1 MSVVA
6 FPAARKACVV
16 ALHCSGASG
25 RAWDRLRQ
33 MLGDGFSMIAPD
45 LIGCGSSPHWMRRD
59 AFRLTHE
66 AAAAVAAIDALD
78 EPVHLVGHSYG
89 GGVALRVAL
98 ERPRRIASL
107 SLYEP
112 TLFAVLGMMGD
123 EGRASRAEIAA
134 VATDVERHVNAG
146 VPANAA
152 RRFVDYWNHPGAFDA
167 LKPEAQT
174 EIVRYIPKASL
185 DFGALFN
192 EPVSLEALRGLRIPL
207 LMLRGENAP
216 QPAALIAQK
225 LASVM
230 RAKAFVTVPGAGHMG
245 PFSHAD
251 AVNRAIAQHIGGAD
265 LGTAQ
270 AQANAAA

>member
-1 MSVVA
+1 MSARRILLASHGTAGARAADRAALEFCREPGAALYHLTVV
-6 FPAARKACVV
+6 
-16 ALHCSGASG
+16 
-25 RAWDRLRQ
+25 
-33 MLGDGFSMIAPD
+33 PD
-45 LIGCGSSPHWMRRD
+45 LW
-59 AFRLTHE
+59 
-66 AAAAVAAIDALD
+66 
-78 EPVHLVGHSYG
+78 
-89 GGVALRVAL
+89 
-98 ERPRRIASL
+98 
-107 SLYEP
+107 
-112 TLFAVLGMMGD
+112 LGMMGD

-270 AQANAAA
+270 AQVNAAACAAAFCLIIMPRDSAGRRAAPRCARRAPRPRGRRRR